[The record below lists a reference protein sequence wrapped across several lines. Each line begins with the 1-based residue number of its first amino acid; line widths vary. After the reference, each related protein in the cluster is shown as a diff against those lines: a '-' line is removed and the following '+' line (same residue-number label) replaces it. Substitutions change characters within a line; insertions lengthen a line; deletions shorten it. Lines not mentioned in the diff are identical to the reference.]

1 MSQVPLKKGSSGWEQ
16 LSQVSRWQRKDS
28 HTPRLSGS
36 RVLTRTLSNPSRI
49 CFSPPFAEMFFFS
62 FLIVCVKA
70 SCGCS
75 RDTLISVVE
84 LRLEVGRTGC
94 SQGDQPMS
102 HPILC
107 PGLSSLRCLNDDLER
122 PGPWREKINVTYG
135 FPGNEMKEVEDG
147 REGTVWARALIGVSE
162 GRQAR

>member
-1 MSQVPLKKGSSGWEQ
+1 
-16 LSQVSRWQRKDS
+16 
-28 HTPRLSGS
+28 
-36 RVLTRTLSNPSRI
+36 
-49 CFSPPFAEMFFFS
+49 
-62 FLIVCVKA
+62 
-70 SCGCS
+70 
-75 RDTLISVVE
+75 
-84 LRLEVGRTGC
+84 
-94 SQGDQPMS
+94 MS

-135 FPGNEMKEVEDG
+135 FPGNEMQEVEDG